1 LKRPPDL
8 IEDASDLRVVIG
20 HPKLLFDHLPY
31 PPPGSYLAA
40 KTVVLRSFLQERR
53 DPYMLMLT
61 PSVKVRGRG

>member
-1 LKRPPDL
+1 MAQHVTQKVH
-8 IEDASDLRVVIG
+8 DAVSVKG
-20 HPKLLFDHLPY
+20 LFDHLPY
-31 PPPGSYLAA
+31 PPPGPHLAA